1 MRNGNSKSKNFNGQ
15 QNSNQAAFIYN
26 GTGFGGMNSTNAQ
39 AGPSHM
45 SGMLDSDGEQS
56 DFKTTTLRFTNNNFI
71 NAASNTKERDSS
83 LGAGVNSNTQ
93 YQ

>member
-1 MRNGNSKSKNFNGQ
+1 
-15 QNSNQAAFIYN
+15 
-26 GTGFGGMNSTNAQ
+26 
-39 AGPSHM
+39 M